1 MIASLEQY
9 LPLGDLG
16 KIVAVCLV
24 VAVVAPTAVSVGIV
38 GLDRRARAGET
49 HSSPVAGTLLL
60 VVAVA
65 ILAALIGIGLYALVT
80 D

>member
-1 MIASLEQY
+1 MIASLSDY
-9 LPLGDLG
+9 LPFSDLV

-38 GLDRRARAGET
+38 GLDRRARASET
-49 HSSPVAGTLLL
+49 HSSPAVGTVL
-60 VVAVA
+60 VVVGVAV
-65 ILAALIGIGLYALVT
+65 LAALIGIGLYALAT